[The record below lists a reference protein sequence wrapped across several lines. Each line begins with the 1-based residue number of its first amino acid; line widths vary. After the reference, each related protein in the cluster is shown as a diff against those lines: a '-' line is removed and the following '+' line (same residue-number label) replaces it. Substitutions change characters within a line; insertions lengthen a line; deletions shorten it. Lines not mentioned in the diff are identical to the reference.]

1 MNLPAINQNNESKI
15 IELQKQVEAKV
26 AEERELY
33 HTEENINCGL
43 SSQDILDALN
53 ANEDGD
59 AWLFIQLNKDRFC
72 YDHKRGLWHVWQKN
86 YWIEDEVD
94 NALAAVESVV
104 DVYADEASKQ
114 AQAKIDATKK
124 GDNDSAG
131 KAEHIEKELLRRIHA
146 LQTLRRKKN
155 VLILAASGN
164 NSLGISGGQWD
175 LDPFLLGCN
184 NAVIDL
190 RTGTARPGIPSDYMK
205 TMAPTNWYGIE
216 TEAPNF
222 VQFLKEVFDDDSELI
237 SFMQRLLGLASSGLS
252 TEHIFPILWGA
263 GRNGKSTL
271 IEIIAEVTGELSGPI
286 QAEMLLKQTFTRSS
300 AGPSPDI
307 MSIQGKRIVWAGEN
321 DEGRSLNV
329 AKVKWLA
336 GGDTLIGRHVQGK
349 KEIRFKPTHTLF
361 LLTNHKPHIPAD
373 DPAIWQRLFLIEFN
387 MSFVDD
393 PKSVSERKRDPNIRQ
408 KLLSE
413 APGILAWLVR
423 GFMEYHNYGL
433 NPPDSVKINTT
444 KYREREDIL
453 GQFIN
458 ECCSKSLNSKE
469 QAGPFYSSYKRWCES
484 NSFTALGS
492 RKFGERMVQEFE
504 RVEER
509 GCRFYKGIK
518 LVTIVT

>member
-1 MNLPAINQNNESKI
+1 MNLPASKKRDDSKI

-33 HTEENINCGL
+33 DTEENINDGL
-43 SSQDILDALN
+43 SSRDILDSLN

-72 YDHKRGLWHVWQKN
+72 YDHKRGLWHMWKEN
-86 YWIEDEVD
+86 YWIEDDVD

-104 DVYADEASKQ
+104 DVYAEEASRQ
-114 AQAKIDATKK
+114 AQIKIDTTKN

-131 KAEHIEKELLRRIHA
+131 NAEHIEKDLLRRIHT

-155 VLILAASGN
+155 ALILAASGDH
-164 NSLGISGGQWD
+164 SLGISGDQWD
-175 LDPFLLGCN
+175 SNPFLLGCN

-190 RTGTARPGIPSDYMK
+190 RTGTARPGVPSDYMK
-205 TMAPTNWYGIE
+205 TVAPTKWHGLDA
-216 TEAPNF
+216 EAPNF
-222 VQFLKEVFDDDSELI
+222 KQFLKEIFDDDSELI
-237 SFMQRLLGLASSGLS
+237 AFMQRLFGLASSGLS
-252 TEHIFPILWGA
+252 TEHIFPILWGD
-263 GRNGKSTL
+263 GRNGKTTL
-271 IEIIAEVTGELSGPI
+271 IESLAEVTGELSGPI

-307 MSIQGKRIVWAGEN
+307 MSLHGKRIIWAGEN
-321 DEGRSLNV
+321 DEGRTLNV
-329 AKVKWLA
+329 AKVKWLV

-361 LLTNHKPHIPAD
+361 LLTNHKPRIPAD
-373 DPAIWQRLFLIEFN
+373 DPAIWQRIFLIEFK
-387 MSFVDD
+387 MSFVDG
-393 PKSVSERKRDPNIRQ
+393 PKNKSERKRDPNIRE

-433 NPPDSVKINTT
+433 NPPCSVKINTC
-444 KYREREDIL
+444 KYREDEDII
-453 GQFIN
+453 GQFIT
-458 ECCSKSLNSKE
+458 ECCSLSLNSKE
-469 QAGPFYSSYKRWCES
+469 QAGPLYSAYKGWCES
-484 NSFTALGS
+484 NSFTAIGS
-492 RKFGERMVQEFE
+492 RKFGEKMVQEFE

-509 GCRFYKGIK
+509 GCRYYKGIK
-518 LVTIVT
+518 LITVVT